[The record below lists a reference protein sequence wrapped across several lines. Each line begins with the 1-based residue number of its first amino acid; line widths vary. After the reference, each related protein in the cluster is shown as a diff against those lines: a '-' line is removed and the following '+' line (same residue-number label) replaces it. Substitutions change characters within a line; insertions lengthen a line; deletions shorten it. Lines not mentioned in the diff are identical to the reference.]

1 MNKRIFAAVVLI
13 AWSAFAAKQPLSDGA
28 VHDLV
33 VRRLANDDRVKGGA
47 LDVDVKDGVVTL
59 RGKVTTDK
67 QKQRAE
73 KLTKKVD
80 GVRSV
85 VNELRVE
92 RK

>member
-1 MNKRIFAAVVLI
+1 MNKRIFAAIVLTV
-13 AWSAFAAKQPLSDGA
+13 WSGFAAKQPLSDGA

-33 VRRLANDDRVKGGA
+33 VRRLANDDVVKGGA